1 MVRLVVSPDI
11 RKIISEY
18 NTEEQLSE
26 NDDGY
31 INPYSLSID
40 HPELA
45 HMAEV
50 LQAKA
55 APNQCLR
62 YSLSTMLKTTSLYL
76 EAPAKPDPVRAVPW

>member
-18 NTEEQLSE
+18 NTEEKLSE
-26 NDDGY
+26 NDHGY

-40 HPELA
+40 HLQLA

-50 LQAKA
+50 LREKA
-55 APNQCLR
+55 APNQGLH
-62 YSLSTMLKTTSLYL
+62 YSLSTMLKTTSLYS
-76 EAPAKPDPVRAVPW
+76 EAPAKPDPVRQIP